1 MTAKQLTGAGI
12 GVAILDTGI
21 YPHIDFDSR
30 ITFFGDFLNGR
41 KKPYDDNGHGTH
53 VAGIV
58 GGSGKASGGK
68 YRGMAPGCHI
78 AALKILDKRGNG
90 RIQDVLKAFQWVK
103 ENRERYGIRIV
114 NISIGTV
121 SSQNKNSDLLVKA
134 VEELWDEGLIV
145 VTAAGNMG
153 PEPGSITAPGS
164 SRKVI
169 TVGSSD
175 LLDTSVGISG
185 TGPTKECVCK
195 PDIVTPG
202 AGVISC
208 SSENRYGY
216 AVKSGTSMSTP
227 KVAGAIALMLEK
239 DPLLSNVE
247 IKMLLKEAATDR
259 GYERNQ
265 QGWGELNLDVFLSL

>member
-1 MTAKQLTGAGI
+1 MMKKKLTGAGV

-21 YPHIDFDSR
+21 YPHIDFDNR
-30 ITFFGDFLNGR
+30 IAGFRDFLNNR
-41 KKPYDDNGHGTH
+41 KNPYDDNGHGTH

-68 YRGMAPGCHI
+68 YKGIAPGCHI
-78 AALKILDKRGNG
+78 IALKILDKRGNG
-90 RIQDVLKAFQWVK
+90 RMQDVLKALQWVR
-103 ENRERYGIRIV
+103 ENKREYNIRIV

-121 SSQNKNSDLLVKA
+121 GSSNKNSDLLVKA
-134 VEELWDEGLIV
+134 VEEVWDDGLVI

-153 PEPGSITAPGS
+153 PEPGSITAPGI

-175 LLDTSVGISG
+175 LLDTSAGISG
-185 TGPTKECVCK
+185 TGPTKDCICK

-202 AGVISC
+202 ANVISC
-208 SSENRYGY
+208 APGNKSGY
-216 AVKSGTSMSTP
+216 TEKSGTSMSTP
-227 KVAGAIALMLEK
+227 KVSGAIALMLEK

-247 IKMLLKEAATDR
+247 IKMLLREAAVDR
-259 GYERNQ
+259 GYQRNQ
-265 QGWGELNLDVFLSL
+265 QGWGELDLDRFLRL